1 MSNLKFTKEH
11 EWLDVDGNTVTI
23 GITKYAEEQLG
34 DVVFVELPDE
44 GSTISVDDEIAVI
57 ESVKAAE
64 DIKSPV
70 SGTVVAVNSELVDSP
85 EKLNEDP
92 MGSAWL
98 FKVEVEELDESE
110 LLSEDEYESMIS
122 DE

>member
-11 EWLDVDGNTVTI
+11 EWIDIEDNIATI

-34 DVVFVELPDE
+34 DVVFVELPEE
-44 GSTISVDDEIAVI
+44 GITVNLEDEIAVI

-64 DIKSPV
+64 DIKSPL
-70 SGTVVAVNSELVDSP
+70 SGTVIAVNSELTDTP

-98 FKVEVEELDESE
+98 FKIEFDELDDSE
-110 LLSEDEYESMIS
+110 LLTEDEYETLIA
-122 DE
+122 DA

>member
-70 SGTVVAVNSELVDSP
+70 SGTVLAVNSELVDSP